1 MEDGKRIEK
10 WKTTGLPLANNKRRA
25 QEIANERACKFRKL
39 AEEKNRMESWGLD
52 TSVPDMLFSDLMQQ
66 WKLRKAP
73 AISKS
78 TLEGYEHIL
87 RYADPFFRSRN
98 ITVQQVTPALIQ
110 RYLDSLQEG
119 RTKPLSGNTI
129 KKHIVLLKSV
139 FNESIKDGTLVY
151 NPVRRIAPPKI
162 VPYQA
167 QTYSASELN
176 ELFEALKGSSIE
188 DIVRVT
194 AFYGLRRSKVCGLRW
209 QDVDFEQ
216 NTIYIRHKVLEI
228 RINGQSEV
236 MQTNELK
243 TESSRRAFALVPTI
257 RELLLK
263 RRQWTEENRR
273 LWGDCYD
280 HTYDEYIFN
289 WQTAVCSPPS
299 GSAIVFAALS
309 SGTVSRKFVFTI
321 CATPAQRCCCTR
333 AIPCR
338 KFKCISVTRPFRRH
352 CVMRIWMLPR
362 KSRHRTA
369 WSICLEMVKIMRTS
383 RIHCQTENAR
393 VLNGSSVHS
402 IKCYRLMLQNLTD
415 CNCKI

>member
-1 MEDGKRIEK
+1 MWHTVLSYVEDGKRIEK

-39 AEEKNRMESWGLD
+39 AEETNRMESWGLD

-194 AFYGLRRSKVCGLRW
+194 AFYGLRRSEVCGLRW

-216 NTIYIRHKVLEI
+216 NTIYIRHKVLET

-280 HTYDEYIFN
+280 HTYDEYIFTLADGSLLTPERVSDRFRGFIERHGFKKIRFHDLRHSCATLLLHEGYTLQEIQVYLGHATF
-289 WQTAVCSPPS
+289 QTTLRYAHLDAASKIAASNCMEHLL
-299 GSAIVFAALS
+299 GNGKNNANLHAALPDRKRS
-309 SGTVSRKFVFTI
+309 SS
-321 CATPAQRCCCTR
+321 
-333 AIPCR
+333 
-338 KFKCISVTRPFRRH
+338 
-352 CVMRIWMLPR
+352 
-362 KSRHRTA
+362 
-369 WSICLEMVKIMRTS
+369 
-383 RIHCQTENAR
+383 
-393 VLNGSSVHS
+393 
-402 IKCYRLMLQNLTD
+402 
-415 CNCKI
+415 

>member
-1 MEDGKRIEK
+1 MWHTVLSYVEDGKRIEK

-194 AFYGLRRSKVCGLRW
+194 AFYGLRRSEVC
-209 QDVDFEQ
+209 
-216 NTIYIRHKVLEI
+216 
-228 RINGQSEV
+228 
-236 MQTNELK
+236 
-243 TESSRRAFALVPTI
+243 
-257 RELLLK
+257 
-263 RRQWTEENRR
+263 
-273 LWGDCYD
+273 
-280 HTYDEYIFN
+280 
-289 WQTAVCSPPS
+289 
-299 GSAIVFAALS
+299 
-309 SGTVSRKFVFTI
+309 
-321 CATPAQRCCCTR
+321 
-333 AIPCR
+333 
-338 KFKCISVTRPFRRH
+338 
-352 CVMRIWMLPR
+352 
-362 KSRHRTA
+362 
-369 WSICLEMVKIMRTS
+369 
-383 RIHCQTENAR
+383 
-393 VLNGSSVHS
+393 
-402 IKCYRLMLQNLTD
+402 
-415 CNCKI
+415 

>member
-1 MEDGKRIEK
+1 M
-10 WKTTGLPLANNKRRA
+10 
-25 QEIANERACKFRKL
+25 
-39 AEEKNRMESWGLD
+39 
-52 TSVPDMLFSDLMQQ
+52 
-66 WKLRKAP
+66 
-73 AISKS
+73 
-78 TLEGYEHIL
+78 
-87 RYADPFFRSRN
+87 
-98 ITVQQVTPALIQ
+98 
-110 RYLDSLQEG
+110 
-119 RTKPLSGNTI
+119 
-129 KKHIVLLKSV
+129 
-139 FNESIKDGTLVY
+139 Y

-176 ELFEALKGSSIE
+176 ELFEALQGSSIE

-194 AFYGLRRSKVCGLRW
+194 AFYGLRRSEVCGLRW

-216 NTIYIRHKVLEI
+216 NTIYIRHKVLET

-263 RRQWTEENRR
+263 RRQWTEENRK

-280 HTYDEYIFN
+280 HTYDE
-289 WQTAVCSPPS
+289 
-299 GSAIVFAALS
+299 LS
-309 SGTVSRKFVFTI
+309 RGTVSRKSVFTI
-321 CATPAQRCCCTR
+321 CATPVQRCCCMR

-383 RIHCQTENAR
+383 TLHSQTENAR
-393 VLNGSSVHS
+393 VLNGSSVYS

>member
-1 MEDGKRIEK
+1 MIEHISATIRAKGRIWHTVLSYVEDGKRIEK

-25 QEIANERACKFRKL
+25 QEIANKRACKFRKL

-87 RYADPFFRSRN
+87 HYADPFFRSRN

-139 FNESIKDGTLVY
+139 FNEYIKDGTLVY

-194 AFYGLRRSKVCGLRW
+194 AFYGLRRSEVCGLRW

-216 NTIYIRHKVLEI
+216 NTIYIRYKVLET

-280 HTYDEYIFN
+280 HTYDEYIFTLADGSLLTPRAGQRSFSRLHRAARLQEN
-289 WQTAVCSPPS
+289 SFSRSAPLLRNATAARGLYPA
-299 GSAIVFAALS
+299 GNS
-309 SGTVSRKFVFTI
+309 SVSRSRDLSDDTAL
-321 CATPAQRCCCTR
+321 CASGC
-333 AIPCR
+333 
-338 KFKCISVTRPFRRH
+338 
-352 CVMRIWMLPR
+352 
-362 KSRHRTA
+362 
-369 WSICLEMVKIMRTS
+369 CLENRGIELHGAFAWKW
-383 RIHCQTENAR
+383 
-393 VLNGSSVHS
+393 
-402 IKCYRLMLQNLTD
+402 
-415 CNCKI
+415 

>member
-1 MEDGKRIEK
+1 M
-10 WKTTGLPLANNKRRA
+10 RRHR
-25 QEIANERACKFRKL
+25 QKL
-39 AEEKNRMESWGLD
+39 GAEVTAR
-52 TSVPDMLFSDLMQQ
+52 
-66 WKLRKAP
+66 
-73 AISKS
+73 
-78 TLEGYEHIL
+78 HIL

-176 ELFEALKGSSIE
+176 ELFEALQGSSIE

-194 AFYGLRRSKVCGLRW
+194 AFYGLRRSEVCGLRW

-216 NTIYIRHKVLEI
+216 NTIYIRHKVLET

-263 RRQWTEENRR
+263 RRQWTEENRK

-280 HTYDEYIFN
+280 HTYDEYIFTLADGSLLTPERVSDRFRGFIERHGFKKIRFHDLRHPYVKYTTKIFSLRSMAF
-289 WQTAVCSPPS
+289 QAQAYPDARRKTRGACQLHRGGQSQSPVRP
-299 GSAIVFAALS
+299 LCN
-309 SGTVSRKFVFTI
+309 RKRF
-321 CATPAQRCCCTR
+321 
-333 AIPCR
+333 
-338 KFKCISVTRPFRRH
+338 S
-352 CVMRIWMLPR
+352 
-362 KSRHRTA
+362 
-369 WSICLEMVKIMRTS
+369 
-383 RIHCQTENAR
+383 
-393 VLNGSSVHS
+393 
-402 IKCYRLMLQNLTD
+402 
-415 CNCKI
+415 

>member
-1 MEDGKRIEK
+1 MWHTVLSYVEDGKRIEK

-39 AEEKNRMESWGLD
+39 AEEKNRMAIWGLD

-87 RYADPFFRSRN
+87 HYADPFFRSRN

-176 ELFEALKGSSIE
+176 ELFEAL
-188 DIVRVT
+188 
-194 AFYGLRRSKVCGLRW
+194 
-209 QDVDFEQ
+209 
-216 NTIYIRHKVLEI
+216 
-228 RINGQSEV
+228 
-236 MQTNELK
+236 
-243 TESSRRAFALVPTI
+243 
-257 RELLLK
+257 
-263 RRQWTEENRR
+263 
-273 LWGDCYD
+273 
-280 HTYDEYIFN
+280 
-289 WQTAVCSPPS
+289 
-299 GSAIVFAALS
+299 
-309 SGTVSRKFVFTI
+309 
-321 CATPAQRCCCTR
+321 
-333 AIPCR
+333 
-338 KFKCISVTRPFRRH
+338 
-352 CVMRIWMLPR
+352 
-362 KSRHRTA
+362 
-369 WSICLEMVKIMRTS
+369 
-383 RIHCQTENAR
+383 
-393 VLNGSSVHS
+393 
-402 IKCYRLMLQNLTD
+402 
-415 CNCKI
+415 